1 MSETENLSV
10 NQIREMEI
18 FLHGDFGPSGAIAL
32 RLAKAALDSL
42 GLDREKIHNLWT
54 IFVISEIPHEDFLDT
69 LQILTGCTIGNDRLI
84 IKDYRK
90 YALTIVRTDTKEAV
104 RVRVKP
110 STFKSDIKPV
120 FEKLLKLRRQTGL
133 AIFRKE
139 TMSEK
144 ESPRTEFYKIKGELA
159 GKILKMPPDQL
170 LEASRV
176 ELFEFPKV
184 TIGCDF
190 LTYEQVE
197 CVVCGESIYDPK
209 AKLKDGK
216 IVCISCSGED
226 TYYRLPEEGHK

>member
-1 MSETENLSV
+1 MQINMSETESLSV

-18 FLHGDFGPSGAIAL
+18 FVHGDFGPSGAIAL

-90 YALTIVRTDTKEAV
+90 YALTIMRADTKEAV

-110 STFKSDIKPV
+110 SAFKSDIKPV
-120 FEKLLKLRRQTGL
+120 FEKLLKLRRQI
-133 AIFRKE
+133 AE
-139 TMSEK
+139 TISGK
-144 ESPRTEFYKIKGELA
+144 ESLKTEFYKIKGELA
-159 GKILKMPPDQL
+159 GKILKMPRDQL
-170 LEASRV
+170 VEVNRV
-176 ELFEFPKV
+176 KLFEFPKV
-184 TIGCDF
+184 GPSCDF
-190 LTYEQVE
+190 LNYEQVE
-197 CVVCGESIYDPK
+197 CAVCGESVYDLK
-209 AKLKDGK
+209 ARLKDGK

-226 TYYRLPEEGHK
+226 AYYQLSSKHVSA

>member
-1 MSETENLSV
+1 MDIKNLMI
-10 NQIREMEI
+10 NQIKEMEI
-18 FLHGDFGPSGAIAL
+18 FIHGDFGPSGALAL

-42 GLDREKIHNLWT
+42 GLDREKIHDLWT
-54 IFVISEIPHEDFLDT
+54 VFVVSEIPHEDFLDT

-120 FEKLLKLRRQTGL
+120 FGKLLKLRRQI
-133 AIFRKE
+133 AE
-139 TMSEK
+139 AMSEK
-144 ESPRTEFYKIKGELA
+144 ERLRTEFYKIKGELA
-159 GKILKMPPDQL
+159 AKILKMPQDQL
-170 LEASRV
+170 LEVNRV
-176 ELFEFPKV
+176 EPFEFPRV
-184 TIGCDF
+184 GPSCDF
-190 LTYEQVE
+190 LNYEQVE
-197 CVVCGESIYDPK
+197 CAVCGESIYDPK

-226 TYYRLPEEGHK
+226 AYYKLSSGHVSA